1 MNSIIDT
8 LLNIE
13 VFAFIA
19 LLIWLYIEPYPAPSE
34 TKPTCDSQGTDK
46 SE

>member
-1 MNSIIDT
+1 MNSLIDT

-19 LLIWLYIEPYPAPSE
+19 LLIWLYIKPYPAPSE
-34 TKPTCDSQGTDK
+34 TNPTCDGKEADK
-46 SE
+46 S